1 MTMERDDI
9 ERITRMEEQL
19 NQLSEMMK
27 KILLLLETFNSHP
40 YECEKKF
47 LKKEEFE
54 DEFDKSMIRY
64 QEKSLQ
70 RKNNLLNFVNNAYKL
85 IVTIAVIVMAYNQYI
100 QK

>member
-19 NQLSEMMK
+19 IQLSEKME
-27 KILLLLETFNSHP
+27 KILLLLENLKSHP

-54 DEFDKSMIRY
+54 DEFDKNMIRY

-70 RKNNLLNFVNNAYKL
+70 RKNNLLNFINNAYKL
-85 IVTIAVIVMAYNQYI
+85 IVTIAVIAITFHQFI